1 VRRLAWLLLLAAPA
15 AADEVDLTK
24 ARLLVREF
32 EREIETMVARVA
44 PAVGA
49 ITNHGVLFDQKTG
62 KVAVRPRGQGS
73 GLLVTP
79 DGLMLTNVHVVQGA
93 GYITVALPDGR
104 SYPATIH
111 ADTSK
116 GMVKG
121 DIALLKLRGRDRFPF
136 VDWKKGDTKHLAPGS
151 FVFAMGNPY
160 GNAADGTPVV
170 TMGIVSGKGRA
181 AAETGYLYVD
191 AIQTDAE
198 INPGNSGGPLFD
210 LKGRFLGINGLMAS
224 RQGRSNSGVG
234 FAIPVDQVR
243 LFMKQLVKGDGKD
256 VGYGFHGLRVA
267 STKDERGA
275 VIQRVERGS
284 PADGAGLKRDDVII
298 KAKGKR
304 IRNRTDFVNV
314 VGRLPERAVV
324 ALTYR
329 RRRNVRTAK
338 FKLVSFA
345 KWKTAMG
352 LDKPNQPLPLAD
364 RGYLGAEFEARRKG
378 LYLTRIIPGAAADRA
393 ELVKDDR
400 IVRVD
405 KKPIEGAK
413 DLVDALQ
420 VLPAGTEIKLVYFRG
435 DRKREIKL
443 VLSDVTEA
451 AGIGK

>member
-1 VRRLAWLLLLAAPA
+1 MRRLLWLLLLAAPA
-15 AADEVDLTK
+15 APQEIELDK

-32 EREIETMVARVA
+32 EKDIETMVARVA

-49 ITNHGVLFDQKTG
+49 IINHGVVFDEKTG

-104 SYPATIH
+104 SYPASIH

-116 GMVKG
+116 GVVKG

-136 VDWKKGDTKHLAPGS
+136 VDWKKGDTKRLRPGS
-151 FVFAMGNPY
+151 FVFAMGNPH
-160 GNAADGTPVV
+160 GHAADGTPVV

-210 LKGRFLGINGLMAS
+210 AKGRFLGINGLMQS
-224 RQGRSNSGVG
+224 RQGRSNSGIG

-243 LFMKQLVKGDGKD
+243 LFMKQLLKGDGQD
-256 VGYGFHGLRVA
+256 VGYGFHGLHVA
-267 STKDERGA
+267 STRDESGA
-275 VIQRVERGS
+275 VVQRVERGS
-284 PADGAGLKRDDVII
+284 PADEAGLKRDDVII

-304 IRNRTDFVNV
+304 IRSRTDFVNV
-314 VGRLPERAVV
+314 VGRLPEKAVV
-324 ALTYR
+324 AVTYR

-393 ELVKDDR
+393 ELQKEDR
-400 IVRVD
+400 IVRVGD
-405 KKPIEGAK
+405 HAIEGAK
-413 DLVDALQ
+413 DLVNALAT
-420 VLPAGTEIKLVYFRG
+420 LAAGTEVELAYYRG
-435 DRKREIKL
+435 DKKREVKL
-443 VLSDVTEA
+443 TLSDVTEA
-451 AGIGK
+451 AGIDE

>member
-1 VRRLAWLLLLAAPA
+1 VRRILWLLLLAAPA
-15 AADEVDLTK
+15 APEEVDLAK
-24 ARLLVREF
+24 ARLVVREL
-32 EREIETMVARVA
+32 EEEIEAMVAKVA

-49 ITNHGVLFDQKTG
+49 ITNHGVVFDEKTG
-62 KVAVRPRGQGS
+62 KVSVRPRGQGS

-93 GYITVALPDGR
+93 GHITVALPDGR
-104 SYPATIH
+104 SYPATVH

-121 DIALLKLRGRDRFPF
+121 DIALLRLRGRNRFPYI
-136 VDWKKGDTKHLAPGS
+136 DWKKGNTRRLAPGS

-160 GNAADGTPVV
+160 GNASDGTPVV

-224 RQGRSNSGVG
+224 RQRFSNSGVG

-243 LFMKQLVKGDGKD
+243 LFMKQLLKGDGKD

-267 STKDERGA
+267 STKDETGA
-275 VIQRVERGS
+275 VVQRVERGS
-284 PADGAGLKRDDVII
+284 PADEAGLKPDDVIV

-329 RRRNVRTAK
+329 RRRNVRIAK
-338 FKLVSFA
+338 FRLVSFA

-352 LDKPNQPLPLAD
+352 LDKPNQPLPLAE

-393 ELVKDDR
+393 DLLKEDR
-400 IVRVD
+400 IVRID
-405 KKPIEGAK
+405 KIPVEGAK
-413 DLVDALQ
+413 DLVDALK
-420 VLPAGTEIKLVYFRG
+420 VLLAGTEIELAYFRG
-435 DRKREIKL
+435 DRKREVKL

>member
-1 VRRLAWLLLLAAPA
+1 MRRLLWLLLLAAPA
-15 AADEVDLTK
+15 APQEVDLEK
-24 ARLLVREF
+24 ARVLVRELQSD
-32 EREIETMVARVA
+32 IEAVVARVA

-49 ITNHGVLFDQKTG
+49 IINHGVLFDPKTG

-93 GYITVALPDGR
+93 GYITVALPDGH
-104 SYPATIH
+104 SYPASIH

-116 GMVKG
+116 GVVKG

-136 VDWKKGDTKHLAPGS
+136 VDWKKGDTKHLLPGS
-151 FVFAMGNPY
+151 FVFAMGNPH
-160 GNAADGTPVV
+160 GHAADGTPVV

-210 LKGRFLGINGLMAS
+210 AKGRFLGINGLMQS
-224 RQGRSNSGVG
+224 RQGRSNSGIG

-243 LFMKQLVKGDGKD
+243 LFMKQLIKGDGQD
-256 VGYGFHGLRVA
+256 VGYGFHGLQVG
-267 STKDERGA
+267 STRNESGA
-275 VIQRVERGS
+275 VVQRVERGS
-284 PADGAGLKRDDVII
+284 PADEAGLKRDDVII

-314 VGRLPERAVV
+314 VGRLPEKAVV
-324 ALTYR
+324 AVTYR

-393 ELVKDDR
+393 ELLKEDR
-400 IVRVD
+400 IVRVED
-405 KKPIEGAK
+405 HPIEGAK
-413 DLVDALQ
+413 DLIDALAP
-420 VLPAGTEIKLVYFRG
+420 LAAGTEVELVYYRG
-435 DRKREIKL
+435 DRKQEVKL
-443 VLSDVTEA
+443 TLSDVTEA
-451 AGIGK
+451 AGIEK

>member
-1 VRRLAWLLLLAAPA
+1 VRRLFWLLLLLHPA
-15 AADEVDLTK
+15 AAEEVDLVK

-32 EREIETMVARVA
+32 ESDIEKMVAKVA

-49 ITNHGVLFDQKTG
+49 IMNHGVLFDPKTG

-104 SYPATIH
+104 TYPASIH

-136 VDWKKGDTKHLAPGS
+136 VDWKKGDTKRLAPGS
-151 FVFAMGNPY
+151 FVFAMGNPH

-210 LKGRFLGINGLMAS
+210 AKGRFLGINGLMQS
-224 RQGRSNSGVG
+224 RQGRSNSGIG

-243 LFMKQLVKGDGKD
+243 LFMKQLLKGDGKD

-267 STKDERGA
+267 STRDESGA
-275 VIQRVERGS
+275 VVQRVERGS
-284 PADGAGLKRDDVII
+284 PAEEAGLKRDDVII

-314 VGRLPERAVV
+314 VGRLPEKAVV
-324 ALTYR
+324 AVTYR
-329 RRRNVRTAK
+329 RRRNTRTAK

-393 ELVKDDR
+393 ELQKEDR
-400 IVRVD
+400 VVRVNEH
-405 KKPIEGAK
+405 PIEGAK
-413 DLVDALQ
+413 DLVNALQ
-420 VLPAGTEIKLVYFRG
+420 VLPAGTEIKLAYFRG

-451 AGIGK
+451 AGIQE

>member
-1 VRRLAWLLLLAAPA
+1 VRRLAWLLLLASPA
-15 AADEVDLTK
+15 ATEEVDLDK
-24 ARLLVREF
+24 ARVRVRALES
-32 EREIETMVARVA
+32 EIEAMVARVA

-49 ITNHGVLFDQKTG
+49 ITNHGVLFDPKTG

-79 DGLMLTNVHVVQGA
+79 DGLMLTNVHVVSGA

-104 SYPATIH
+104 SYPAIIH

-136 VDWKKGDTKHLAPGS
+136 VDWKKGDTKHLSPGS

-198 INPGNSGGPLFD
+198 INPGNSGGPLFN
-210 LKGRFLGINGLMAS
+210 LKGHFLGINGLMAS

-243 LFMKQLVKGDGKD
+243 LFMKQLLKGDGKD

-267 STKDERGA
+267 STRDESGA
-275 VIQRVERGS
+275 VIQHVERAS
-284 PADGAGLKRDDVII
+284 PADKAGLKRDDVII

-304 IRNRTDFVNV
+304 IRNRTEFVNI
-314 VGRLPERAVV
+314 VGRLPEKAVV
-324 ALTYR
+324 ALTFR
-329 RRRNVRTAK
+329 RGRNVRTAK
-338 FKLVSFA
+338 FKLISFA

-352 LDKPNQPLPLAD
+352 LDKPNQPLSLAE

-378 LYLTRIIPGAAADRA
+378 LYLTRIVPGAAADRA
-393 ELVKDDR
+393 DLLKEDR
-400 IVRVD
+400 IVQVNESRV
-405 KKPIEGAK
+405 EGTK
-413 DLVDALQ
+413 DLVDVLAL
-420 VLPAGTEIKLVYFRG
+420 LPAGTEVTVVYFRG
-435 DRKREIKL
+435 DRKHTVKL
-443 VLSDVTEA
+443 VLSEVTEA
-451 AGIGK
+451 AGIDE

>member
-1 VRRLAWLLLLAAPA
+1 VRRLFWLLLLLHPA
-15 AADEVDLTK
+15 AAEEVDLVK

-32 EREIETMVARVA
+32 ESDIEKMVAKVA

-49 ITNHGVLFDQKTG
+49 IMNHGVLFDPKTG

-104 SYPATIH
+104 TYPASIH

-136 VDWKKGDTKHLAPGS
+136 VDWKKGDTKRLAPGS
-151 FVFAMGNPY
+151 FVFAMGNPH

-210 LKGRFLGINGLMAS
+210 AKGRFLGINGLMQS
-224 RQGRSNSGVG
+224 RQGRSNSGIG

-243 LFMKQLVKGDGKD
+243 LFMKQLLKGDGKD

-267 STKDERGA
+267 STKNESGA
-275 VIQRVERGS
+275 VVQRVERGS
-284 PADGAGLKRDDVII
+284 PAEEAGLKRDDVII

-329 RRRNVRTAK
+329 RRRNTRTAK

-378 LYLTRIIPGAAADRA
+378 LYLTRIIPGAAADVA
-393 ELVKDDR
+393 GLLKEDR

-405 KKPIEGAK
+405 KHPIEGAK

-435 DRKREIKL
+435 DRKYEIKL
-443 VLSDVTEA
+443 ELSDVTAA
-451 AGIGK
+451 AGIEK